1 MKTKTKKS
9 IKNVLI
15 FIALL
20 LLTTVNVILLEF
32 VIGWLAGDENIC
44 WKSVLFAGIGL
55 SVAVVIVEILL
66 ARSSVQGRGR
76 DIISV
81 CRKIIL
87 PATIMFG
94 CSVLLFNNSA
104 DAGGVFETTEWLSL
118 SLSMAIFIYLYER
131 KQQYD
136 IQQDEN
142 GLVVVA
148 ECQDIQSAEM
158 LCERLES
165 NSIRAMIVE
174 KESPIYIKGGNAPIQ
189 IQVCRKD
196 LNAAKNHLGKSL

>member
-20 LLTTVNVILLEF
+20 LLTTVNIILLEL

-55 SVAVVIVEILL
+55 SVAVVIVDILI

-104 DAGGVFETTEWLSL
+104 DAGGAFETTEWLSL

-148 ECQDIQSAEM
+148 ECQDMQSAEM

-196 LNAAKNHLGKSL
+196 LNAAKGHLDKSL